1 MEEDNEDANSN
12 GVRDAASQ
20 PRSDANPDGGGDHN
34 AASRPG
40 AELASASTNQGDEG
54 TLVLEPPQPYQFQSH
69 SPAELPLPEATPK
82 AQKACKAAQPA
93 DQSNPA
99 SSVIDTLSGTLI
111 IGEATG

>member
-1 MEEDNEDANSN
+1 MPTAAVCTTLPHSPDQMPTQMEV
-12 GVRDAASQ
+12 GTVML
-20 PRSDANPDGGGDHN
+20 PCGL
-34 AASRPG
+34 
-40 AELASASTNQGDEG
+40 AELTSASTNQGDEG